1 MAPNRLPESEAQQH
15 ESSSEEEEEEEEEE
29 DSGSSSEEETHSQPQ
44 HNNNINTSTPKKPQ
58 PTPNSSAPKK
68 PQPTPNSSDSDSEYE
83 SDSDSPPTASTHRP
97 DPNIKPITSKPMDD
111 PPKSTKR
118 PRSDPTPS
126 TPVAKSSAAAAVKR
140 TAAESESNGAQDSKR
155 AKKKQKEKDVAAVI
169 NNSNETTPSKQMF
182 QRLWSEDDEIV
193 ILKGLIDFRAKKG
206 YDPMTD
212 LNVFHDF
219 IKKSLHLGDVSKSQ
233 FSTKVRRMKKKFE
246 NNVKRGKDGQDR
258 SFSNPHEQRAYNLS
272 KKIWGEDSDGF
283 GVGNAK
289 KVNGKGRKNEKSLS
303 VVDEELSGRV
313 EEGARREVEPNAG
326 AERAIGF
333 DLSIEEVVVKDGLEL
348 LSGSNKLEM
357 MEKWRQFRV
366 EEVELY
372 LKRLELVREQ
382 GKLVLE
388 AMKKSTGH

>member
-1 MAPNRLPESEAQQH
+1 MAPNRRPESEAQQH
-15 ESSSEEEEEEEEEE
+15 ESSSEEEEEEEEED
-29 DSGSSSEEETHSQPQ
+29 DSGSSSSEETQDQPQ
-44 HNNNINTSTPKKPQ
+44 QHNNINTSTPKKPQ

-68 PQPTPNSSDSDSEYE
+68 PQPNSSDSDSEYE
-83 SDSDSPPTASTHRP
+83 SDSDSPPTAIASTHRP

-111 PPKSTKR
+111 SPKSTKK

-126 TPVAKSSAAAAVKR
+126 TPAAKSSAAAVKR
-140 TAAESESNGAQDSKR
+140 SAAESESNGARDSKR

-169 NNSNETTPSKQMF
+169 NNNNETTPSKQMF

-258 SFSNPHEQRAYNLS
+258 SFSNPHEQRAYDLS
-272 KKIWGEDSDGF
+272 KKIWGEDSDGL
-283 GVGNAK
+283 GVGNSK
-289 KVNGKGRKNEKSLS
+289 KVSGKGRKNEKSLS
-303 VVDEELSGRV
+303 IVDEEHSGRV

-333 DLSIEEVVVKDGLEL
+333 NVSIEEVVIKDGLEL
-348 LSGSNKLEM
+348 LSGSKKLEM

-372 LKRLELVREQ
+372 LKRLDLVREQ

-388 AMKKSTGH
+388 AMKKSMGH

>member
-1 MAPNRLPESEAQQH
+1 MAPNRRPESEAQQH

-29 DSGSSSEEETHSQPQ
+29 DDSGSSSSEETQDQPQ
-44 HNNNINTSTPKKPQ
+44 HNNINNNINTSTPKKPQ

-68 PQPTPNSSDSDSEYE
+68 PQPNSSDSDSEYE
-83 SDSDSPPTASTHRP
+83 SDSDSPNTASTRRP
-97 DPNIKPITSKPMDD
+97 DPNVKPINSKPMDD
-111 PPKSTKR
+111 PPKSTKK

-126 TPVAKSSAAAAVKR
+126 TPAAKSSAAAVKR
-140 TAAESESNGAQDSKR
+140 PAAESESNGARDSKR
-155 AKKKQKEKDVAAVI
+155 AKKKQKQKDVAAVI

-258 SFSNPHEQRAYNLS
+258 SFSNPHEQRAYDLS

-289 KVNGKGRKNEKSLS
+289 KVNGKGRKNEKSL
-303 VVDEELSGRV
+303 DEELSGRV

-333 DLSIEEVVVKDGLEL
+333 DLSIEEVVIKDGLEL
-348 LSGSNKLEM
+348 LSGSKKLEM
-357 MEKWRQFRV
+357 TEKWRQFRV

-372 LKRLELVREQ
+372 LKRLDLVREQ

-388 AMKKSTGH
+388 AMKKLTGH